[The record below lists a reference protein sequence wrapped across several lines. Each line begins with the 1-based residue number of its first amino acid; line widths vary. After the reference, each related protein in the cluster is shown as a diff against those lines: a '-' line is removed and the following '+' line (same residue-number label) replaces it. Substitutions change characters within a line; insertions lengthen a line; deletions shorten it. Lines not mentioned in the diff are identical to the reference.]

1 MQINIIKKHSQ
12 YPLGIADVDEKRA
25 EYLIR
30 MGVAESIE
38 KDKSHLVKGEMKVT
52 PEMLV
57 DFKDNDLQ
65 EKREVKPKKEKA
77 ENKTG
82 NVPTAKKRK

>member
-25 EYLIR
+25 EYLVR
-30 MGVAESIE
+30 MGVAEMVKSGSDKIKSEDFIE
-38 KDKSHLVKGEMKVT
+38 KVEL
-52 PEMLV
+52 
-57 DFKDNDLQ
+57 
-65 EKREVKPKKEKA
+65 KPPQKEKA
-77 ENKTG
+77 KNKTG